1 MGVPSSPYYIK
12 GMKTKRTK
20 KTEKYKLIVF
30 FAMIIILPYLFL
42 YIEIQKDIFNSL
54 TIGIICCYTPTLGVS
69 LWIYFFGKEKIN
81 KQNQLIIIGFI
92 ITLGIVLLTYF
103 NILGKEAVKILFNI
117 ISLIIGLLLLIFS
130 LFTSHSSNMCIYK
143 NKNKCGLL
151 VLPNFIVQSVAT
163 FIVSN
168 FNILSLGKFL
178 RGVIF
183 LFIGTASLFGEEY
196 G

>member
-1 MGVPSSPYYIK
+1 MGVLSSPYYIK

-117 ISLIIGLLLLIFS
+117 ISLIIGLLLLI
-130 LFTSHSSNMCIYK
+130 
-143 NKNKCGLL
+143 
-151 VLPNFIVQSVAT
+151 
-163 FIVSN
+163 
-168 FNILSLGKFL
+168 LSL
-178 RGVIF
+178 IH
-183 LFIGTASLFGEEY
+183 I
-196 G
+196 